1 MARDIVRG
9 LKIGMGLLWKPA
21 PFNRY
26 WRCTTCNCTWA
37 YYDEDD
43 DLLCGQCGR
52 IQR

>member
-9 LKIGMGLLWKPA
+9 LKIGMGLLYSSVE
-21 PFNRY
+21 RLY
-26 WRCTTCNCTWA
+26 LRCSTCGCAWA